1 MGRPEAGRSQVNGL
15 ESDNALSTLMTMFSS
30 LILARLKL
38 RLVDPIIT
46 GTGVVKGRDVAL
58 VGIESDGIIGWGEA
72 APYPNYS
79 RETIDDVW
87 GGLGRHSDDILRGT
101 IPDIPVTGAAAVDQ
115 ARWDLAARLTNEPL
129 WAAIGGV
136 AHPVPCRVAVSG
148 RTIDSLL
155 AKVEHAVECGIPA
168 VKVKVMPGRDVAFVR
183 AVVEA
188 WPHLDVAIDA
198 NASFDH
204 TATEVFDAFD
214 TLELDFFEQPLPRD
228 DLRGHAK
235 LRDRLDVP
243 IALDESLHSRAAITQ
258 AIELRA
264 ADLLTVKPGIVGT
277 TGVLEINHQLRD
289 TEMAIRLSGLIES
302 SVGRAHTVA
311 LTTLSDMGPADLAP
325 TSFYL
330 EGDSAQPSWESENG
344 AICPR
349 PDAGIGVDVD
359 IEELEHVAVAWGRFT
374 RD

>member
-1 MGRPEAGRSQVNGL
+1 
-15 ESDNALSTLMTMFSS
+15 MFSS

-38 RLVDPIIT
+38 RLVDPIVTAT
-46 GTGVVKGRDVAL
+46 GTVKSRDVAL

-72 APYPNYS
+72 SPYPNYS

-87 GGLGRHSDDILRGT
+87 GALGQHSDDILAGT

-115 ARWDLAARLTNEPL
+115 ARWDLAARLANEPL

-136 AHPVPCRVAVSG
+136 AHPVACRVAVSG

-155 AKVEHAVECGIPA
+155 TKVEHAVECGIPA
-168 VKVKVMPGRDVAFVR
+168 VKVKVVPGRDVAFVK
-183 AVVEA
+183 AVVETF
-188 WPHLDVAIDA
+188 PHLGVAIDA

-214 TLELDFFEQPLPRD
+214 KLELDFFEQPLPRD

-243 IALDESLHSRAAITQ
+243 IALDESLHTRAAIVQ
-258 AIELRA
+258 AIELHA
-264 ADLLTVKPGIVGT
+264 ADLLTVKPGIVGI
-277 TGVLEINHQLRD
+277 TGVLEINYQLRD

-311 LTTLSDMGPADLAP
+311 LTTLGDMGPADLAP
-325 TSFYL
+325 TSFYF
-330 EGDSAQPSWESENG
+330 EGDSAQPSWESEDG
-344 AICPR
+344 AIHPR
-349 PDAGIGVDVD
+349 LDAGIGVDVD
-359 IEELEHVAVAWGRFT
+359 VEELEHVAVAWGRFT
-374 RD
+374 RG